1 MNAFIWDSARLDY
14 EAAKDCELSTSGEL
28 FGRSGYAIAMT
39 KGSLFWTEKVTL
51 ALLGMH
57 EIGYMEE
64 LDNKWIFLDE
74 QICEEK
80 SENFPATLGLKNMAG
95 VFILVGFGIFAG
107 IGLIM
112 FEIVYKKRSSNKQK
126 RIELARNAVDKWKEV
141 IEVCPQIHASLKHFQ
156 NFLFYF
162 RTESF

>member
-1 MNAFIWDSARLDY
+1 LSAFIWDSARLDF

-28 FGRSGYAIAMT
+28 FGRSGYAIGLT
-39 KGSLFWTEKVTL
+39 KGNSFWTKKVTL

-74 QICEEK
+74 QICEER

-95 VFILVGFGIFAG
+95 VFILVGIGIFAG

-112 FEIVYKKRSSNKQK
+112 FEIVYKKRSTSKQK

-141 IEVCPQIHASLKHFQ
+141 IEV
-156 NFLFYF
+156 
-162 RTESF
+162 